1 MNTSEINKKIES
13 VVWANERFQKLN
25 FGEFVKNMPLSDDV
39 SQSELA
45 RRIGVTRQ
53 FLNAVELDKTPSNI
67 DLAVDIAKA
76 LGYPE
81 FLFLEVFLNDLF
93 RRKGVSFNVKVH
105 LDDNVA

>member
-53 FLNAVELDKTPSNI
+53 FLNSV
-67 DLAVDIAKA
+67 
-76 LGYPE
+76 
-81 FLFLEVFLNDLF
+81 
-93 RRKGVSFNVKVH
+93 
-105 LDDNVA
+105 